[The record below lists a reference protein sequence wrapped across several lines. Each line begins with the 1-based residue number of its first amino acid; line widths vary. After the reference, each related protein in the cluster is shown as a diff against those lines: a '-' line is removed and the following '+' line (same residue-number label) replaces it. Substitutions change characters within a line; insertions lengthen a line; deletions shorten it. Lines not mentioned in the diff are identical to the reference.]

1 MWILLAALIAFRTGL
16 GALAGGMA
24 VPSDWIRAVP
34 LGATGVVGVVVLVL
48 PGEPVPP
55 VWAIAGTAATSEA
68 TNSSPANASFLL
80 LL

>member
-1 MWILLAALIAFRTGL
+1 LAAAIAFRTCV

-34 LGATGVVGVVVLVL
+34 LGASGVVDVVTL